1 MIFYFDFKLIF
12 LFLDIISPC
21 WGFSGQQ
28 QQLRA
33 FASAF
38 GHQRPPF
45 LDPRGCSISPLPNAE
60 WRLAAKSQAEQWALQ
75 AAVAVADLPRRL
87 PPPGQGK

>member
-1 MIFYFDFKLIF
+1 MILILI
-12 LFLDIISPC
+12 LFFFFILDIISPC
-21 WGFSGQQ
+21 WGFPGQQ

-45 LDPRGCSISPLPNAE
+45 LDPRACSMSPLSSAE

-87 PPPGQGK
+87 PPPSQGK